1 MAVLTSM
8 VNTAEVWIRMNV
20 YDFSIMLYR
29 HRLRACTVSVLCT
42 LFILDGFQGRTPR
55 RGVPAS
61 PSPSPNVVATLSCCR
76 DACRDGRLQLELI
89 INKVVVYI

>member
-1 MAVLTSM
+1 M
-8 VNTAEVWIRMNV
+8 
-20 YDFSIMLYR
+20 
-29 HRLRACTVSVLCT
+29 CVSVPCT
-42 LFILDGFQGRTPR
+42 LFVLDGFQARTPR

-76 DACRDGRLQLELI
+76 DMRGDGRPQLELI